1 MQSYT
6 WSYALYKISV
16 R

>member
-1 MQSYT
+1 MQSYP